1 MHQPLSDATMS
12 GTSADS
18 ASLLSVRDLR
28 RRWKPTK
35 ERLVKA
41 TRNGESHPLPIRLHR
56 AFSWLAAVETL
67 ADSEQLDQRLIFR
80 WIALNSLYGRWDGKI
95 DEPTR
100 DAESLRRFLSTIIRL
115 DHDGLLAASLQ
126 THKPLAMSILEDEY
140 VNDYFWRMVREDR
153 QFRPGRTR
161 RLAEEWY
168 REANWTKLLDEL
180 LDRVYLVRCQLIHG
194 AATYD
199 SKMNRETVRRC
210 GLMLRIVMQSILIV
224 MIDQGLTT
232 DWGELCY
239 PPISQSNSPAFPS
252 ARPSRPK

>member
-1 MHQPLSDATMS
+1 MS
-12 GTSADS
+12 GTAADS
-18 ASLLSVRDLR
+18 PSKLTVRDLR

-41 TRNGESHPLPIRLHR
+41 TRNGESHPLAIRLHR
-56 AFSWLAAVETL
+56 AFSWLATVEAL
-67 ADSEQLDQRLIFR
+67 ADSVQLDQKLIFR
-80 WIALNSLYGRWDGKI
+80 WIALNSLYGRCDGKI

-115 DHDGLLAASLQ
+115 DHDGLLGASLQ

-161 RLAEEWY
+161 RLADEWY
-168 REANWTKLLDEL
+168 REANWTQLLDEL

-194 AATYD
+194 AATFE
-199 SKMNRETVRRC
+199 SKINRQTVRRC
-210 GLMLRIVMQSILIV
+210 GRMLEIVMQSILIV
-224 MIDQGLTT
+224 MIDHGLTT

-239 PPISQSNSPAFPS
+239 PPISQSNSPANPS